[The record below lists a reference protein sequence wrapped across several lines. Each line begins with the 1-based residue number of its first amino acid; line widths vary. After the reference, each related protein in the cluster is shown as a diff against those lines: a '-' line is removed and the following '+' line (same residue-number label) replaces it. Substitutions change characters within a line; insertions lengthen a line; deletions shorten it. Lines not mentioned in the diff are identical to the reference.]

1 VGREDEN
8 RLRTQLC
15 VSAEKKSVNRVAK
28 EACLSKALVSHHL
41 REFMRSLP
49 VTVERAGAFV
59 YYQMAGQRTFGILD
73 ELNVLGT
80 YLLAA
85 RTAF

>member
-1 VGREDEN
+1 
-8 RLRTQLC
+8 
-15 VSAEKKSVNRVAK
+15 
-28 EACLSKALVSHHL
+28 
-41 REFMRSLP
+41 MRSLP